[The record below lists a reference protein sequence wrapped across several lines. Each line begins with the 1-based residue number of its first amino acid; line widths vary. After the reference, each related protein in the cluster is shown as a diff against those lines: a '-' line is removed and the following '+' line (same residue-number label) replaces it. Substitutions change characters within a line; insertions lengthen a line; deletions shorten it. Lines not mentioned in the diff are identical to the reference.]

1 MQYASQVRCPAS
13 QRVFQ
18 QRVPSV
24 TLLPV
29 CAPPARFCR
38 RPDLSN
44 LISSKNIPGYRNI
57 ATQTSSPATSASQT
71 STNQQDDSRTAC
83 THRFLIIAVIIF
95 LIVIVVLIL
104 WLS

>member
-71 STNQQDDSRTAC
+71 STNQR
-83 THRFLIIAVIIF
+83 RP
-95 LIVIVVLIL
+95 
-104 WLS
+104 